1 MMSYCS
7 DRTVTKT
14 GGRGLSPGHLPKERQ
29 SQTSESKPEAQAL
42 EAAEAAAV
50 PVGGGLPALGTA
62 CSPEPHQ
69 GSLEN
74 LGQTWSLHLGKSEPG

>member
-29 SQTSESKPEAQAL
+29 SQTLESKPEAQAL
-42 EAAEAAAV
+42 EAAEAAEAAAV

-62 CSPEPHQ
+62 SSPEPHQ

-74 LGQTWSLHLGKSEPG
+74 SGPALR